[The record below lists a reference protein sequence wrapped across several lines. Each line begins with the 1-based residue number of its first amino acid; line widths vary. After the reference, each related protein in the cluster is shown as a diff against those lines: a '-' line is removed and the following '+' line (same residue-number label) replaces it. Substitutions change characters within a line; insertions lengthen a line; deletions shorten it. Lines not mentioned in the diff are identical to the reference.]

1 MENGLFKN
9 IGLKV
14 SVNLVYRRILIVL
27 LIFFLLLLISYGFLI
42 YQIRIVNLNKIE
54 MYSVY
59 QERELYISKF
69 YNSFNRNELI
79 QELYS
84 VTNDSKY
91 LEKRKENFL
100 VMENEF
106 DSLYWYCRES
116 DDYCIRLDSSR
127 YFLDMYFNRV
137 VPKNDSII
145 NILNSDKSED
155 IEILKIEPGT
165 GEFRIDTII
174 MHSSE
179 KEEIKNYLDENLN
192 IIEKRIME
200 PTQWIVRSDR
210 TETRLNQQIIDT
222 EIKSYHIWEKIV
234 LILALG
240 LVLILIIATVL
251 ILVIPLEKPQ
261 PVYNTLP
268 NQQYSA
274 IYEDFE
280 NELTG
285 ILQSNNSLF
294 RKYVQINLIFP
305 RGSFFPIEI
314 ISAFQKFSYDNNIKF
329 QVNDKLKTE
338 NIKEKMAF
346 VMLEDE
352 TMVQLLES
360 SDKMNLVIGEQV
372 GILAYGDS
380 PLKKIIA
387 NGITVIDTSN
397 QNFEQ
402 KGFLYKKPEANI
414 RLIKRNSL

>member
-1 MENGLFKN
+1 
-9 IGLKV
+9 
-14 SVNLVYRRILIVL
+14 
-27 LIFFLLLLISYGFLI
+27 
-42 YQIRIVNLNKIE
+42 
-54 MYSVY
+54 
-59 QERELYISKF
+59 
-69 YNSFNRNELI
+69 
-79 QELYS
+79 
-84 VTNDSKY
+84 
-91 LEKRKENFL
+91 
-100 VMENEF
+100 MENEF

-155 IEILKIEPGT
+155 IEILKIEPGA

-240 LVLILIIATVL
+240 LVLILIIVTVL
-251 ILVIPLEKPQ
+251 ILVIPLEKPL

-397 QNFEQ
+397 KNFEQ

>member
-1 MENGLFKN
+1 MF
-9 IGLKV
+9 
-14 SVNLVYRRILIVL
+14 
-27 LIFFLLLLISYGFLI
+27 LIFFLLLLISYGFLL
-42 YQIRIVNLNKIE
+42 YQIRIVNLKKIE

-91 LEKRKENFL
+91 LEMRKENFV

-116 DDYCIRLDSSR
+116 DNYCIRLDSSR
-127 YFLDMYFNRV
+127 YFLDVYFNRFA
-137 VPKNDSII
+137 PKNDSILAY
-145 NILNSDKSED
+145 LNSNESGD
-155 IEILKIEPGT
+155 IEIPRIKSGK
-165 GEFRIDTII
+165 GELRIDTIRLL
-174 MHSSE
+174 SSE
-179 KEEIKNYLDENLN
+179 KEEIKNYLEENLN

-210 TETRLNQQIIDT
+210 TETRLNQKIIDAKIT
-222 EIKSYHIWEKIV
+222 SYHFLQKIV
-234 LILALG
+234 LILVLG
-240 LVLILIIATVL
+240 MILLLIIVMVF
-251 ILVIPLEKPQ
+251 ILLSPIEKPQ
-261 PVYNTLP
+261 PIYNTLP
-268 NQQYSA
+268 NLQYSA
-274 IYEDFE
+274 IYDDFE

-285 ILQSNNSLF
+285 ILQSNISLF
-294 RKYVQINLIFP
+294 VKYMQINLIFP

-314 ISAFQKFSYDNNIKF
+314 ISAFQKFSYENNIKF

-338 NIKEKMAF
+338 NIREKMAF
-346 VMLEDE
+346 VLLEDE
-352 TMVQLLES
+352 TMVHLLEAS
-360 SDKMNLVIGEQV
+360 EKINMAIGEQI

-380 PLKKIIA
+380 PIKKIVA
-387 NGITVIDTSN
+387 NGITVIDVSH

-402 KGFLYKKPEANI
+402 TGFLSKKPTAKNNI